1 MSLIDLITGN
11 AGNQVATDAENKFG
25 ISKNQVIALL
35 AVAAPLVISY
45 LRKKSQENSSEA
57 DALNNALD
65 KDHDGSILNNPSQAV
80 ERQAEGNSILSH
92 IFGGEK
98 ANVENQLSQNTGISM
113 DKIGPILAMLAPIIM
128 GYIGKEKQS
137 NGVTSGG
144 GLGDLLGGILGNA
157 QNQAQSQPSN
167 PLNDILGSVLGGG
180 SNGQSA
186 GNPLNDI
193 LGSVLGGGSQAN
205 SSGNPLTDI
214 LGSVLGGGQQNQ
226 QQGGLGG
233 ILGGILGGK

>member
-45 LRKKSQENSSEA
+45 LRKKSEESDVEA
-57 DALNNALD
+57 TALNTALD
-65 KDHDGSILNNPSQAV
+65 KDHDGSILDNPSQIAD
-80 ERQAEGNSILSH
+80 RQQEGGSILSH

-98 ANVENQLSQNTGISM
+98 TNVENQLSQNTGISM

-128 GYIGKEKQS
+128 GYIGKQKQS
-137 NGVTSGG
+137 NGVNSGG

-157 QNQAQSQPSN
+157 NQQAQGQSTN
-167 PLNDILGSVLGGG
+167 PINDILGSVLGGG
-180 SNGQSA
+180 SSSA
-186 GNPLNDI
+186 DSGNPLGNI
-193 LGSVLGGGSQAN
+193 LGSVLGGG
-205 SSGNPLTDI
+205 G
-214 LGSVLGGGQQNQ
+214 NQ

-233 ILGGILGGK
+233 LLGNLFGGK